1 MLKRVVAKQYVLGL
15 SLCANGAHGMS
26 QDTAFHDHVAGKAG
40 YGNVAAIVLG
50 QQVPAVDRAACDR

>member
-1 MLKRVVAKQYVLGL
+1 
-15 SLCANGAHGMS
+15 MS